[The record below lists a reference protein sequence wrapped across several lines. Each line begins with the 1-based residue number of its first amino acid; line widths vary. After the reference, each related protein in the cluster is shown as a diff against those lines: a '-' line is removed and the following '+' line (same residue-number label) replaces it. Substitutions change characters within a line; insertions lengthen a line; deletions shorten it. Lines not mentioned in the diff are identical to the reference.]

1 MFVSSLQAV
10 TIRPRTYIYPCDIFH
25 VPDNVYTGFFFFICT
40 SASRRFKKTGRDLAF
55 RECMHIIIFSDM

>member
-10 TIRPRTYIYPCDIFH
+10 TRPPHTYIYPCHIFH
-25 VPDNVYTGFFFFICT
+25 VPDNVYTVFFLSIVHQPRG
-40 SASRRFKKTGRDLAF
+40 ASKKTGRDLAF